1 MALSKVDYNS
11 LYVTP
16 AASKALKW
24 NSTPNG
30 FETGVV
36 AGSLVLLAT
45 STASSSATI
54 SFTSNIDD
62 TYKEYIFKFYDI
74 HPATDVKSL
83 SFQADTGTNT
93 SYNQTITSTVFFAQ
107 HAEDDTSTT
116 LTYSTGR
123 DQAQGTAFQTLT
135 IDAGNANDESVS
147 GTLHL
152 YDPSNT
158 TFVKHFIAVSN
169 SPTNGTHAST
179 MYTAGYFNTT
189 TALTRVQF
197 KMDGG
202 DIDSGTIKMYG
213 VS

>member
-1 MALSKVDYNS
+1 MAIKVANNQS
-11 LYVTP
+11 LTAITALP
-16 AASKALKW
+16 AAISSGAMNLL
-24 NSTPNG
+24 
-30 FETGVV
+30 ETQ
-36 AGSLVLLAT
+36 
-45 STASSSATI
+45 TASSSSTI
-54 SFTSNIDD
+54 SFTSGIDD
-62 TYKEYIFKFYDI
+62 TYDEYVFKFYDI

-83 SFQADTGTNT
+83 SFQVDTGTNT
-93 SYNQTITSTVFFAQ
+93 NYNQTITSTVFFAQ
-107 HAEDDTSTT
+107 HAEDDSSTT

-169 SPTNGTHAST
+169 SPPNGTHAAN

-202 DIDSGTIKMYG
+202 NIDSGVIKLYG
-213 VS
+213 IS